1 MTLLADVQAVHEDA
15 DLLVLQKPA
24 GLLCV
29 PGRGPDKQDCLS
41 ARAQQQWPGALIVH
55 RLDQATSG
63 LVLMARHID
72 AQRRLSHAFAERQ
85 VHKR

>member
-1 MTLLADVQAVHEDA
+1 MTLLADVQAVHDDA

-41 ARAQQQWPGALIVH
+41 ARALIHKPIDVEELCATVH
-55 RLDQATSG
+55 RLISG
-63 LVLMARHID
+63 HD
-72 AQRRLSHAFAERQ
+72 
-85 VHKR
+85 

>member
-29 PGRGPDKQDCLS
+29 PGRGPRQARLPERS
-41 ARAQQQWPGALIVH
+41 APSNTGRAHSSCTGWTRPP
-55 RLDQATSG
+55 QAWC
-63 LVLMARHID
+63 
-72 AQRRLSHAFAERQ
+72 
-85 VHKR
+85 